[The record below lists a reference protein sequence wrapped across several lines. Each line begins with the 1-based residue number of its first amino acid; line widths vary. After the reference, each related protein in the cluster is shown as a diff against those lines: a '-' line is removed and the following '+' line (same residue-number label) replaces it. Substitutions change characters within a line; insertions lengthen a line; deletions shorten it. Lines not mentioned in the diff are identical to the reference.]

1 MKHISVKQVGP
12 VVVLKPRG
20 NLMGGNE
27 CDELRMAA
35 EEAGKQ
41 GPLSLVIDLQGVEYI
56 NSSGIGELVG
66 LYTSYKKR
74 GGGAV
79 LANLHKKVKDLLV
92 LLHLVRVFDIYESEE
107 EAVASFAAARPE
119 PQAS

>member
-41 GPLSLVIDLQGVEYI
+41 GTLSLVIDLQGVEYI
-56 NSSGIGELVG
+56 NSSGIGELV
-66 LYTSYKKR
+66 
-74 GGGAV
+74 
-79 LANLHKKVKDLLV
+79 V